1 MELDIWH
8 GGLGWPE
15 CLPASPRG
23 GRYERAE
30 VSGGYRCWGPGMTW
44 ACEYSPRSLTNE
56 GSASLGGGLEASLQ
70 SLNPLA
76 NGLYSIF
83 S

>member
-23 GRYERAE
+23 GQYERAE
-30 VSGGYRCWGPGMTW
+30 VSGGC
-44 ACEYSPRSLTNE
+44 
-56 GSASLGGGLEASLQ
+56 SLGGGLEDPVLLLPGPASLQ
-70 SLNPLA
+70 YLNPLA